1 LNPISKKTVW
11 QLEISCKAQI
21 SEEKIMIAN
30 PLQTNATGN
39 GRRTSRAPQRVD
51 FSKINTAVRI
61 PNLIEVQRASYDRFL
76 QMDLLPEERERTGLQ
91 AVFQSVF
98 PISDFRGTATLDF
111 VEYQIGNWQCKC
123 GNLEG
128 LSYLRA
134 NCKQC
139 GAKIKVDPF
148 SANETLCQNCGTFND
163 VRPKLCDRCGE
174 PVGLKHKHDEQ
185 ECQERGMSFSVPL
198 KVKIRLT
205 VYDKDTETGISSIR
219 DIKEEDVF
227 FGEIPL
233 MTPNGTFIINGTE
246 RVIVSQLHRSPGVF
260 FKAERGTY
268 IAKVIPYRGSWI
280 EFEYDQKGLLNSR
293 LGKKK
298 MLATVFLRALGLWL
312 NPSFDP
318 TMLTSDAVVD
328 EVVKNTSFTN
338 ADILKTFYTGD
349 HIRIDGGRL
358 LVQIR
363 ESGPTNLVGMRA
375 EQEIPG
381 KDGEVLVRAT
391 KKINSSAVKEMR
403 RLKMGEVE
411 VTQQD
416 FEGAFALDDVVSM
429 ETGEV
434 LLEANTEIS
443 GTKLQEIIESGI
455 TEFSIFFPERD
466 AIGPVLAQT
475 VKKDSISKPV
485 DALLEIYRKMRP
497 GDPPTVPTA
506 YRLLE
511 GMFFDARRFDLS
523 RVGRLKF
530 NIKMGRPERDRID
543 DPLLSAR
550 DFTEVVSYLL
560 KMRKDH
566 EHYHADD
573 IDHLGNRRV
582 RAVGELLENQFRI
595 GLERMERAIKEKM
608 SIQQEL
614 HTTMPRDLVNAKPV
628 TAAVREFFGS
638 SQLSQF
644 MDQTNPLSEITHKRR
659 LSALGPG
666 GLSRERAGFEVRD
679 VHTTHYGRICP
690 IETPEGPNI
699 GLISSLSCF
708 ARINEFG
715 FIESPYRKVEN
726 GYVIDYV
733 KITNGGDSN
742 FRPGNHVPLKEVKE
756 TNEQIGD
763 SGRKIEYE
771 PYPFYLTAWEED
783 KYIIGQANIE
793 LDENGYI
800 VHERNAVRQA
810 GEFTTASRDVIE
822 YLDVSP
828 KQLVSVA
835 ASLIPFLENDDANRA
850 LMGSNMQRQSVPLLR
865 AEAPYVGTGME
876 SVTAQDSGAVVNA
889 KRDGVVDY
897 VDSERIIVKADHNV
911 DGTISR
917 EVTADIYSLVKFKR
931 SNQNT
936 CINQRPIVQVGE
948 RVKKGQ
954 VIADGPCTDK
964 GELALGR
971 NVLVAF
977 MPWRGYN
984 FEDAIL
990 VSEKL
995 VKEDYYTSIHIEE
1008 LEIEARDTKLGPEEI
1023 TRDIPNVG
1031 ENMLRDLDESGIIRI
1046 GAQVKPGSILVGK
1059 VTPKGETQLTAEEKL
1074 LRAIFG
1080 EKAGDVKDASLTCPP
1095 GIDGTVVDVQ
1105 VFTRKGQDKDERS
1118 LDIEAMEEDR
1128 FRRDLDD
1135 EIRILRE
1142 QRDERI
1148 FELFDGRKLAR
1159 PLKDS
1164 GETIIEAGV
1173 TLTREMIQAVSLK
1186 QLRKAE
1192 LTTTTVDIAAEIKN
1206 YEQRTERQIDIL
1218 TDIYE
1223 DKIAKLKQ
1231 GDELSPGVIKM
1242 VKVFV
1247 AMKRKLS
1254 VGDKM
1259 AGRHGNKGVIARILP
1274 EEDMPYLPD
1283 GTSVE
1288 IVLNPLGVPSRMN
1301 VGQILETH
1309 LGWAARVLGFHFATP
1324 VFDGAT
1330 ENEIK
1335 KYIGQ
1340 ANDTLTGDGIP
1351 AMVGQSGK
1359 TVLYD
1364 GLSGDPFEQ
1373 KVTVGFIYMLKLSH
1387 LVDDKIHARSIGPY
1401 SLITQQPLGGKAQ
1414 FGGQRFGEMEV
1425 WALEA
1430 YGAAHILQE
1439 LLTAKS
1445 DDVAGRSKIYEAIV
1459 KGEADFDPGIPESFN
1474 VLVREL
1480 QSLCLDVELIPREK
1494 INREEQAQGVGEVL
1508 SVGGL
1513 E

>member
-1 LNPISKKTVW
+1 MSENLLDTVNSG
-11 QLEISCKAQI
+11 L
-21 SEEKIMIAN
+21 
-30 PLQTNATGN
+30 
-39 GRRTSRAPQRVD
+39 GRRTSQAPVRHD
-51 FSKINTAVRI
+51 FSKIATSVRI
-61 PNLIEVQRASYDRFL
+61 PNLIEIQRESYNRFL
-76 QMDLLPEERERTGLQ
+76 QMDLLPEERENTGLQ
-91 AVFQSVF
+91 AVFKSVF

-111 VEYQIGNWQCKC
+111 VEFQIGNWQCKC
-123 GNLEG
+123 GRLEG
-128 LSYLRA
+128 LNYLRA
-134 NCKQC
+134 NCKNC
-139 GAKIKVDPF
+139 SSTIKVNPLTPG
-148 SANETLCQNCGTFND
+148 ETLCHKCGTFNA
-163 VRPKLCDRCGE
+163 VRPQLCDNCGE
-174 PVGLKHKHDEQ
+174 PVGLKHKHDQQ
-185 ECQERGMSFSVPL
+185 ECQERGMSYSVPL

-205 VYDKDTETGISSIR
+205 VYDKDPETEALSIR
-219 DIKEEDVF
+219 DIKEEEVF

-233 MTPNGTFIINGTE
+233 MTDNGTFIINGTE

-260 FKAERGTY
+260 FKRGLIY
-268 IAKVIPYRGSWI
+268 IAKIIPYRGSWV
-280 EFEYDQKGLLNSR
+280 EFEYDQKNLLYVR
-293 LGKKK
+293 VGKRKF
-298 MLATVFLRALGLWL
+298 LSTIFLRALGIWL
-312 NPSFDP
+312 TNDFSGRSFRTDS
-318 TMLTSDAVVD
+318 LLEDAVKNASFGDEDILRAFYVVD
-328 EVVKNTSFTN
+328 EV
-338 ADILKTFYTGD
+338 
-349 HIRIDGGRL
+349 RIEDERL
-358 LVQIR
+358 MMQVPD
-363 ESGPTNLVGMRA
+363 SGNSSLVGMKVDFDIKGRG
-375 EQEIPG
+375 EPIVRSG
-381 KDGEVLVRAT
+381 KKVTHTALEALRKAN
-391 KKINSSAVKEMR
+391 I
-403 RLKMGEVE
+403 GEVE
-411 VTQQD
+411 IDAAQL
-416 FEGAFALDDVVSM
+416 EGAYSVADVVDTES
-429 ETGEV
+429 GEV
-434 LLEANTEIS
+434 LLEANNEI
-443 GTKLQEIIESGI
+443 TAQKLQEITKTSIES
-455 TEFSIFFPERD
+455 FAIFFPERD
-466 AIGPVLAQT
+466 DVGPVLSQT
-475 VKKDSISKPV
+475 LKKDVITKPV

-497 GDPPTVPTA
+497 GDPPTVQTA

-511 GMFFDARRFDLS
+511 GMFFDPRKFDFS

-530 NIKMGRPERDRID
+530 NIKMGKPERNRID
-543 DPLLSAR
+543 DPLLSAQ
-550 DFTEVVSYLL
+550 DFTEVVSYVL
-560 KMRKDH
+560 KMRKNPS
-566 EHYHADD
+566 EFQADD

-608 SIQQEL
+608 SIHQEMQ
-614 HTTMPRDLVNAKPV
+614 TTMPRDLINAKPV

-679 VHTTHYGRICP
+679 VHPTHYGRICP

-715 FIESPYRKVEN
+715 FIESPYRKVNDGRVVE
-726 GYVIDYV
+726 YVRVI
-733 KITNGGDSN
+733 NGGDTKLK
-742 FRPGNHVPLKEVKE
+742 PGDHVPLEDVEKANKKVSA
-756 TNEQIGD
+756 D
-763 SGRKIEYE
+763 GRKAKYD
-771 PYPFYLTAWEED
+771 PWPFYLTAWEED
-783 KYIIGQANIE
+783 KHVVGQANIE
-793 LDENGYI
+793 LDATGYI
-800 VHERNAVRQA
+800 INERNASRKA
-810 GEFTTASRDVIE
+810 GEFILALRKDIE
-822 YLDVSP
+822 YVDVSP

-865 AEAPYVGTGME
+865 AEAPYIGTGME
-876 SVTAQDSGAVVNA
+876 RVTAQDSGAVVVA
-889 KRDGVVDY
+889 RRDGVVDY
-897 VDSERIIVKADHNV
+897 VDSERIIIKADHNV

-917 EVTADIYSLVKFKR
+917 EVTADIYTLIKFKR

-936 CINQRPIVQVGE
+936 CINQRAIVHVGE
-948 RVKKGQ
+948 PVTKNQ
-954 VIADGPCTDK
+954 VIADGPCTDR

-990 VSEKL
+990 VSERL
-995 VKEDYYTSIHIEE
+995 VKDDYYTSIHIEE

-1080 EKAGDVKDASLTCPP
+1080 EKAGDVKDASLQCPP

-1105 VFTRKGQDKDERS
+1105 VFTRKGQEKDLRS
-1118 LDIEAMEEDR
+1118 QFIEQNEEDR
-1128 FRRDLDD
+1128 LRRDLED
-1135 EIRILRE
+1135 EIRILQE
-1142 QRDERI
+1142 QRNERI
-1148 FELFDGRKLAR
+1148 YELLEGRKLAADLTMNR
-1159 PLKDS
+1159 EVVIAK
-1164 GETIIEAGV
+1164 GEPITRQMLEGIEPKA
-1173 TLTREMIQAVSLK
+1173 
-1186 QLRKAE
+1186 LRKVQ
-1192 LTTTTVDIAAEIKN
+1192 LTSARVDVGAEIKE
-1206 YEQRTERQIDIL
+1206 YEDRTERQIKIL
-1218 TDIYE
+1218 SDIYE
-1223 DKIAKLKQ
+1223 EKIAKLRQ
-1231 GDELSPGVIKM
+1231 GDELAPGVIKM
-1242 VKVFV
+1242 VKVFI

-1283 GTSVE
+1283 GTPVE

-1309 LGWAARVLGFHFATP
+1309 LGWAARVLGLYFATP

-1330 ENEIK
+1330 EAEIK
-1335 KYIGQ
+1335 DKLREAGARARELGLPEIV
-1340 ANDTLTGDGIP
+1340 NE
-1351 AMVGQSGK
+1351 SGK
-1359 TVLYD
+1359 ATLYD
-1364 GLSGDPFEQ
+1364 GLSGEPFEQ
-1373 KVTVGFIYMLKLSH
+1373 KVTVGYIYMLKLSH

-1459 KGEADFDPGIPESFN
+1459 KGEADFDPGLPESFN

-1480 QSLCLDVELIPREK
+1480 QSLCLDVELINKPNGTGETDD
-1494 INREEQAQGVGEVL
+1494 AMVGEAL
-1508 SVGGL
+1508 ITAGAEG
-1513 E
+1513 